1 MMLHRKGVVHCVGA
15 NTLYSALAIQ

>member
-1 MMLHRKGVVHCVGA
+1 MLHRKGVVHCVGA